1 MLSPD
6 ELRERYAALLDAY
19 VSGSTTVTYG
29 GKSMQ
34 YRSAPELRRAIVDV
48 RRALGLPG
56 GNNRTTVLKSRNPN
70 IPSLR
75 RTFDA
80 NI

>member
-1 MLSPD
+1 MLSTTD
-6 ELRERYAALLDAY
+6 LRERYVALVDAY
-19 VSGSTTVTYG
+19 VSGATTITFA

-34 YRSAPELRRAIVDV
+34 YRSSAELRRAIVDV
-48 RRALGLPG
+48 RRALGIPG

-70 IPSLR
+70 IPAQR

-80 NI
+80 NY